1 MKPYLT
7 NCCDLPGQTSLYDSL
22 ERGANLGAT
31 ELLPTDLS
39 MRNTGE
45 CPNDAEEFMLS
56 QILVENPP
64 TKYYLSVKA
73 MDGILNRASRRG
85 KKLPE
90 LLVTAIAGMK
100 AWWAEILAGGG
111 MTPPIR

>member
-1 MKPYLT
+1 MTLKQCLT
-7 NCCDLPGQTSLYDSL
+7 NYSTCHTQMSMFDMMESGTTTAGM
-22 ERGANLGAT
+22 ERW
-31 ELLPTDLS
+31 PTDLS
-39 MRNTGE
+39 MLNTGE

-90 LLVTAIAGMK
+90 LLVAAIDGMK
-100 AWWAEILAGGG
+100 AWWAEILAGGV
-111 MTPPIR
+111 

>member
-7 NCCDLPGQTSLYDSL
+7 NCCDLPGQTSLFDSL
-22 ERGANLGAT
+22 ECGANLGAT

-73 MDGILNRASRRG
+73 LDGILNRASRRE

-90 LLVTAIAGMK
+90 LLVTAITGAK
-100 AWWAEILAGGG
+100 AWWAETLAEV
-111 MTPPIR
+111 

>member
-7 NCCDLPGQTSLYDSL
+7 NCCDLPGQISLFDSA
-22 ERGANLGAT
+22 ESGGAAQGT
-31 ELLPTDLS
+31 ELWPTDLS

-73 MDGILNRASRRG
+73 LDGILNRASRRG
-85 KKLPE
+85 KQLQE
-90 LLVTAIAGMK
+90 LLVTAINGMK
-100 AWWAEILAGGG
+100 EWWRQNPLGGV
-111 MTPPIR
+111 

>member
-1 MKPYLT
+1 M
-7 NCCDLPGQTSLYDSL
+7 
-22 ERGANLGAT
+22 
-31 ELLPTDLS
+31 S

-100 AWWAEILAGGG
+100 AWWAKILAGGG
-111 MTPPIR
+111 V